1 MKSEKLIAKSV
12 REIKPSGIRKFFD
25 IASGMKDVISMS
37 VGEPDFV
44 TPWNVRQAAINSVER
59 GLTHYTSNSGL
70 PELRRL
76 IREYLNDRYDVHY
89 DMNDILVTVGASEA
103 LDLAFRAL
111 IDPGDEVL
119 IPAPSYVSY
128 EPGVKLAGGV
138 SIPIVTE
145 EKDDFVIKPE
155 NIEKVITEKT
165 KLIIIP
171 YPNNPTGAI
180 LDKEDIIRL
189 QDLVLKHDLFVIAD
203 EIYSELTYSRMHQSF
218 AEGFEDRTVLING
231 FSKAFAMTGWRLGY
245 AAGPKEVIQAMLK
258 IHQYTMLC
266 APISSQY
273 AGVEALSSEM
283 NRDYSQIREMV
294 RSYNRRRVFLVD
306 SFRSMGLPC
315 YEPKGAFYVFPN
327 ISPTG
332 LSSEDFCT
340 KLLLEKKVACVPGTA
355 FGESGE
361 GFIRCSYATSML
373 NLEEAVKRIRDFIG
387 GLN

>member
-1 MKSEKLIAKSV
+1 MIAKSV

>member
-89 DMNDILVTVGASEA
+89 GMNDILVTVGASEA

-245 AAGPKEVIQAMLK
+245 AAGPKEIIQAMLK

-327 ISPTG
+327 ISPTE

>member
-306 SFRSMGLPC
+306 SFRSMSLPC

>member
-245 AAGPKEVIQAMLK
+245 AAGPKEIIQAMLK

-306 SFRSMGLPC
+306 SFRSMSLPC

>member
-89 DMNDILVTVGASEA
+89 DRNDILVTVGASEA